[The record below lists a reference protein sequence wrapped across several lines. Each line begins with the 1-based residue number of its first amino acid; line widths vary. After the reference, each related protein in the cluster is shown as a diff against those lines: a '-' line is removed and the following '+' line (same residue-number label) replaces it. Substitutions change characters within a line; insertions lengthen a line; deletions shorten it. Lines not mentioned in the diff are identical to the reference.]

1 MSDQKLSRQ
10 PGVISS
16 PYPSSPQAAGMIVAF
31 AGSSAPSGWAMCDGA
46 EVSQTTYSQLFGRIG
61 ATWNTCTNPLTGDPW
76 GAPSG
81 GNFRLPDLRGAFLRN
96 IGTFAGIDAYNAGNT
111 LALGSYRVDQFQAH
125 VHETYVSSSTP
136 GAGGLPFTRIVGGQ
150 NPDASYVAHI
160 ADSGTE
166 RPRATDNHG
175 PVRYGYESAPKQV
188 GINYLIK
195 LYDDAGPIIMSGSPF
210 IGMNFSEEYSTSST
224 DFTAEINKAYTANK
238 ATALAI
244 TLPAASLGAVINF
257 KNIGAGL
264 VTITRAGT
272 DTIDGA
278 TNITLSQ
285 YQAIKIKC
293 FATNLWGVY

>member
-10 PGVISS
+10 PGAIQS
-16 PYPSSPQAAGMIVAF
+16 PSPSSPQAAGMIVAF
-31 AGSSAPSGWAMCDGA
+31 AGSSAPSGWALCNGA
-46 EVSQTTYSQLFGRIG
+46 EVSQTTYSQLFGRIST
-61 ATWNTCTNPLTGDPW
+61 TWNTCTNPLTGVAW
-76 GAPSG
+76 GAPAG
-81 GNFRLPDLRGAFLRN
+81 GNFRLPDLRGVFLRN
-96 IGTFAGIDAYNAGNT
+96 AGTFAGSDAYNAANS
-111 LALGSYRVDQFQAH
+111 LALGAYKVDQFQAH
-125 VHETYVSSSTP
+125 NHEAYASSSTP
-136 GAGGLPFTRIVGGQ
+136 ATGATFTRIVGGTT
-150 NPDASYVAHI
+150 PDTSYI
-160 ADSGTE
+160 ADIAPRSTT
-166 RPRATDNHG
+166 RPIANDTHG
-175 PVRYGYESAPKQV
+175 FPRVGYETAPKQV

-264 VTITRAGT
+264 VTITRAGS

-278 TNITLSQ
+278 TSITLSQ
-285 YQAIKIKC
+285 YQAIKMKC